1 MKSHGEMVYH
11 QTGPSS
17 SFAGPGWNVRTRWAT
32 PCDPGGKSAASSS
45 MAQGW
50 ASSLRGWVSVFSLGN
65 WRMDAIF
72 IQLARWDG
80 TLLDHTRG
88 WKNRCFWVDPQS
100 HGSHGVRIFDRMES
114 AYGLVSKSGSYENS
128 KKQKDKEL
136 EARRRRGL
144 IREGCAVKEPGIFEF
159 FYVFTL
165 W

>member
-1 MKSHGEMVYH
+1 
-11 QTGPSS
+11 
-17 SFAGPGWNVRTRWAT
+17 
-32 PCDPGGKSAASSS
+32 
-45 MAQGW
+45 
-50 ASSLRGWVSVFSLGN
+50 
-65 WRMDAIF
+65 
-72 IQLARWDG
+72 
-80 TLLDHTRG
+80 
-88 WKNRCFWVDPQS
+88 
-100 HGSHGVRIFDRMES
+100 MES